1 MSITLS
7 LLLHAFSLL
16 PLNESTVEIADNDS
30 KVVVVVVVV
39 LLVPDDFISCT
50 FLVMICQRY
59 VCFFP
64 YLCRNQSHLHEQG
77 TTQNPSLINHHLME
91 KVHLKQQLYG
101 SLLLMNQVQ
110 SVLSA
115 WKTFRVS
122 FFGNKERIFDATFIT
137 WWCIC
142 FAGKRERREI
152 SRMHFTISSLLLVFV
167 HYIHQSSS
175 LEPGKKTVKDRCPR
189 FQSRFHSHHQ
199 MRRCSSWWWFCSI
212 SSFVYFCS
220 RNR

>member
-50 FLVMICQRY
+50 FLVMICQWY
-59 VCFFP
+59 AYFFP

-142 FAGKRERREI
+142 FAGKIERSRIKNAFYHLILII
-152 SRMHFTISSLLLVFV
+152 SFCTLHSSVVFSWTRKKDSKRSMSQ
-167 HYIHQSSS
+167 IPIKIPFSSS
-175 LEPGKKTVKDRCPR
+175 NEEMQQLMMIL
-189 FQSRFHSHHQ
+189 QHLQ
-199 MRRCSSWWWFCSI
+199 FCWLL
-212 SSFVYFCS
+212 FP
-220 RNR
+220 